1 MSIFNY
7 KSMWFNLDAKQ
18 NVIERSTYSL
28 LDWLG
33 DVGGLFDGLIL
44 MTRWFVS
51 PMVVFALRAKLLSQI
66 FREDGD
72 ADLNLD

>member
-1 MSIFNY
+1 
-7 KSMWFNLDAKQ
+7 MWFNLDAKQ

-51 PMVVFALRAKLLSQI
+51 PLVVFALRAKLLSQI